1 MKKVV
6 ILVLSLV
13 LIQVLFFGCKPKEN
27 ISTETTIHSPSKS
40 EKNNQLGINNNFIR
54 VSFSKPKGTSKVN
67 FDDRETLNAF
77 GDIFSSAVKED
88 GIVNMADPEFYMDV
102 VYEKKN
108 QLILYLWIGEK
119 GEKSTFMKADD
130 TNTIYTVSPETT
142 DRLSELIKNTFN

>member
-67 FDDRETLNAF
+67 FDDR
-77 GDIFSSAVKED
+77 K
-88 GIVNMADPEFYMDV
+88 P
-102 VYEKKN
+102 
-108 QLILYLWIGEK
+108 
-119 GEKSTFMKADD
+119 
-130 TNTIYTVSPETT
+130 
-142 DRLSELIKNTFN
+142 